1 MKFFTDLLFTQYY
14 ELKSKGRP
22 TRSAKNTAILLL
34 SVLIILLAVAIFMAL
49 YTFGA
54 FNVTGSGNGRA
65 TGRLVGVFFLAV
77 IYGAIY
83 QFYGKQDKYEAI
95 IHEYETLS
103 DEAQNDV
110 YKRGMKHFFIAF
122 IVMLVLIVGL
132 AVI

>member
-22 TRSAKNTAILLL
+22 TKSAKNTGILLL
-34 SVLIILLAVAIFMAL
+34 SVLIILLGVTIFMAL

-54 FNVTGSGNGRA
+54 FSITGSGSGRA
-65 TGRLVGVFFLAV
+65 TGRLVGIFFLAV
-77 IYGAIY
+77 IYGSIY
-83 QFYGKQDKYEAI
+83 QFYGKQEKYEAI
-95 IHEYETLS
+95 IRDYETLS
-103 DEAQNDV
+103 DEEQNEV